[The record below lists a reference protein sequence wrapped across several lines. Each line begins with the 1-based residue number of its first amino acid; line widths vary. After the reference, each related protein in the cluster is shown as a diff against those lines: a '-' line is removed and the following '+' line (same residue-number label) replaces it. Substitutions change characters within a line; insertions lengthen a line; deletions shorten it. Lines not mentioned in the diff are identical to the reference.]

1 MLKPLIDSAI
11 EAALRQEWQK
21 AIDINLKILEQSPY
35 HSPTLNR
42 LAKAYQHC
50 GQIDNAIKT
59 YEQALEFNR
68 FNDIARKNLLK
79 LKKQTGS
86 PVSNGIGG
94 IIDCDFVEEPGKTK
108 TVSLLRLGPAD
119 LLSGLQP
126 GQVVKLQLKG
136 HFIMVESEAG
146 EHIGV
151 LPDDLC
157 FTLRDLI
164 KAGNEYHTVIRSVQP
179 REVKVFIKET
189 KRSDGYRFN
198 PSFS

>member
-1 MLKPLIDSAI
+1 MLKILIDSAI

-79 LKKQTGS
+79 LKKQTGQADQAM
-86 PVSNGIGG
+86 VIGS
-94 IIDCDFVEEPGKTK
+94 IIDCDFVEEPGK
-108 TVSLLRLGPAD
+108 P
-119 LLSGLQP
+119 
-126 GQVVKLQLKG
+126 KLC
-136 HFIMVESEAG
+136 
-146 EHIGV
+146 
-151 LPDDLC
+151 LC
-157 FTLRDLI
+157 
-164 KAGNEYHTVIRSVQP
+164 
-179 REVKVFIKET
+179 
-189 KRSDGYRFN
+189 
-198 PSFS
+198 